1 MTAPR
6 LTGLV
11 PAGTTATA
19 PFDLVIT
26 PEDAGWGYSSLRV
39 ITLPA
44 GGSAEFATGGDEMI
58 LLPLRGGVDVTVAGE
73 TIAVA
78 GRADLFGAVT
88 DFAYLPIG
96 SDVRLDSVLGG
107 TFALPGARATRALPF
122 RYGPADG
129 VAVELRG
136 SGQASRQ
143 VNNFAMAAT
152 FETDKLLACEVIT
165 PAANW
170 SSYPPHKHDEAVG
183 EETELEEIYY
193 YAFSFAGPD
202 AVVDASGAAP
212 RGVGYQRVYGTDER
226 EIEVLAEVG
235 DGDTVLIPH
244 GWHGPS
250 IASPSHH
257 MYYLNVMAGPGAG
270 RAWGISDDPHHGW
283 VRQTWAEQAFDP
295 RLPFPTVAPSS

>member
-1 MTAPR
+1 MTAPE

-11 PAGTTATA
+11 PAGTTAA
-19 PFDLVIT
+19 PPFDLVIT
-26 PEDAGWGYSSLRV
+26 PEAAGWGFSSLRV
-39 ITLPA
+39 LTLAP
-44 GGSAEFATGGDEMI
+44 GGSAEFTTGDDEMI
-58 LLPLRGGVDVTVAGE
+58 LLPLRGGGRVTVGDE
-73 TIAVA
+73 TFTVT
-78 GRADLFGAVT
+78 GRDDVFSAVT

-96 SDVRLDSVLGG
+96 STVTVDSTSGG

-122 RYGPADG
+122 RYGPSGG

-143 VNNFAMAAT
+143 VNNFAMATT

-183 EETELEEIYY
+183 EETELEEIYW
-193 YAFSFAGPD
+193 YAFRFTGPAQITGPD
-202 AVVDASGAAP
+202 GGP
-212 RGVGYQRVYGTDER
+212 PPGVGYQRVYGTDGR
-226 EIEVLAEVG
+226 PADLLAEVG

-250 IASPSHH
+250 IASPSHD
-257 MYYLNVMAGPGAG
+257 MYYLNVMAGPGEG

-283 VRQTWAEQAFDP
+283 VRETWAEQTFDP
-295 RLPFPTVAPSS
+295 RLPLYTAPRA